1 MSVKAVALV
10 SNVTADLANA
20 GKFKTVV
27 SFAGIESGNLVNGY
41 VELTNVSPTIS
52 ATFLEQDIKQAVK
65 DELVNNHSY
74 TFGLLDS
81 VRLIGALL

>member
-10 SNVTADLANA
+10 SNIAVDNANA
-20 GKFKTVV
+20 GKFKAVV
-27 SFAGIESGNLVNGY
+27 SFAGLESGNTVNGI
-41 VELTNVSPTIS
+41 VELTNVSPTIA

-65 DELVNNHSY
+65 DELINVHSY